1 LSFTP
6 YRSCNAVYE
15 SQGRSKTMNERPI
28 RTAPLSRQDH
38 LLRDKLIED
47 IAGQS
52 ARMDELAR
60 QVMGS
65 LAQRNRKP
73 R

>member
-1 LSFTP
+1 V
-6 YRSCNAVYE
+6 NE
-15 SQGRSKTMNERPI
+15 SPI